1 MTDVPADTRAPV
13 KIDTATDPRAPVKI
27 DILPCGDA
35 ALRITVR
42 GGDTEQVWATVHR
55 LAARIRH
62 ELPSTVSAVP
72 TYDAVLVEFD
82 PYQTTA
88 DLITFQIQSWDLAI
102 LPADPEPGRVIDVP
116 GLFGGAAGPDLDW
129 VAGVVGEPVSRVIEI
144 VCAREHLIRCLG
156 GPAASA
162 MTDGPDFRVPV
173 PRLATPRLR
182 VPPGAVSVAGRQAVI
197 GPVAAPSGWRQIGRT
212 PLAIL
217 RTDTEEVVP
226 YRPGDRVRFRPI
238 DAATYTGLLG
248 LPMRYRADD

>member
-1 MTDVPADTRAPV
+1 MP
-13 KIDTATDPRAPVKI
+13 APVKI
-27 DILPCGDA
+27 DILPCGEA
-35 ALRITVR
+35 ALRVTVYD
-42 GGDTEQVWATVHR
+42 GDTERVWATVHR

-82 PYQTTA
+82 PYHTTA
-88 DLITFQIQSWDLAI
+88 DLITFLIQSWDHDWDDA
-102 LPADPEPGRVIDVP
+102 APEPGQVIDVP
-116 GLFGGAAGPDLDW
+116 VLFGGAAGPDLDR
-129 VAGVVGEPVSRVIEI
+129 VAGVVGEPVSRVVEI

-173 PRLATPRLR
+173 PRLPEPRLR
-182 VPPGAVSVAGRQAVI
+182 VPAGAVSVAGRQAVI

-212 PLAIL
+212 PLTIL
-217 RTDTEEVVP
+217 RTDTGESGADDVVP

-238 DAATYTGLLG
+238 DAATYTDLLG
-248 LPMRYRADD
+248 LPMEYLTND